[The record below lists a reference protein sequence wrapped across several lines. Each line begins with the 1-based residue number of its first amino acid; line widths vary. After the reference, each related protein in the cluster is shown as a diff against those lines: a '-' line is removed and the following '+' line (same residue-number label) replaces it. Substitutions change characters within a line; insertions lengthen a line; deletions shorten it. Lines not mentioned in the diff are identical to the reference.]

1 MLPPSLSSG
10 SQCIASVAMQY
21 GVQGSGKREIISVL
35 GATTYNTISEL
46 DSVTI
51 YSIQVAG
58 VNSAGIGV
66 YSASITA
73 FTPGALVMI

>member
-1 MLPPSLSSG
+1 
-10 SQCIASVAMQY
+10 MQY
-21 GVQGSGKREIISVL
+21 GVQGRSKREIISVS
-35 GATTYNTISEL
+35 GVTTSTTITGL

-51 YSIQVAG
+51 YLIQVAG

-73 FTPGALVMI
+73 LTPGTLVMI